1 MGKIEI
7 ICGPMF
13 SGKTEE
19 LLRRV
24 NRFKYSKKDVLLFK
38 PKIDN
43 RYSKS
48 KIISHNKNK
57 ESAHLIDTI
66 DDIKKYC
73 EKNKE
78 IRVIAVDEVQFV
90 KSNRPLYLDFLN
102 LKLKGY
108 EIILSGLDMDFRG
121 IPFPLIPEIMAI
133 ADEVKKLKA
142 VCFDCGSD
150 AGMSYKIEKT
160 NEIIDVGASE
170 KYKSLCFN
178 CWTRSG

>member
-1 MGKIEI
+1 
-7 ICGPMF
+7 
-13 SGKTEE
+13 
-19 LLRRV
+19 
-24 NRFKYSKKDVLLFK
+24 
-38 PKIDN
+38 
-43 RYSKS
+43 
-48 KIISHNKNK
+48 
-57 ESAHLIDTI
+57 
-66 DDIKKYC
+66 
-73 EKNKE
+73 
-78 IRVIAVDEVQFV
+78 
-90 KSNRPLYLDFLN
+90 
-102 LKLKGY
+102 
-108 EIILSGLDMDFRG
+108 MDFRG